1 MLDLLISFEAPDSEP
16 RTRYFYFM
24 LIELRIKNFA
34 IIDEL
39 SLSFSKGFNILS
51 GETGAGK
58 SIILSAVHLLLG
70 DKATEEWIR
79 SSEEEANVEALFDL
93 SGNSEIREKIKEKA
107 PHLQG
112 TGEEDSLLIR
122 RVISRFGR
130 GKVFINGNLSTLGV
144 LSEVGEGLLSIYG
157 QHEHQTLQRVET
169 HLDILDEFGGLVGL
183 REEFQK
189 QYVEFVSLSE
199 EVQKIREEKEKKAK
213 ERDLM
218 AFQSKEIE
226 AFGIQI
232 GEEESLKEDRILLT
246 HAKKLMDFA
255 VAAEEALYSEEGSA
269 IERVQNVLTRCREA
283 AAIDPFLSQPLKA
296 LESILIQLQE
306 AALALRDYSR
316 RVEINPT
323 RLEEIEDRLEQ
334 IDRLKRKYGPTV
346 EDVLSLKQKID
357 EALKS
362 FTSGEERLSRLE
374 GLLGPLRKTLD
385 DLGERLSGERKKVAL
400 ELKKSVERELNSLG
414 MKKTIFEIQMEPAP
428 LSPRGVDRV
437 EFLISPNVGE
447 EVKPLA
453 KIASGGEL
461 SRIMLA
467 MKRILAKVGGRQVL
481 IFDEVDS
488 GIGGA
493 MAEVV
498 GKKLKELSRHHQVI
512 CVTHL
517 PQIAC
522 FADQHHSVRKEVK
535 SGRTITSVDRL
546 DKGSIVDE
554 IARMLGGVKVTEKTK
569 AHAREMVE
577 SAKKA

>member
-1 MLDLLISFEAPDSEP
+1 MLL
-16 RTRYFYFM
+16 
-24 LIELRIKNFA
+24 ELRIKNFA

-39 SLSFSKGFNILS
+39 NLFFSKGFNILT

-58 SIILSAVHLLLG
+58 SIILNAVHLLLG

-79 SSEEEANVEALFDL
+79 SSEEEASVDALFDI
-93 SGNSEIREKIKEKA
+93 SGNLEIKERIKEKA

-112 TGEEDSLLIR
+112 AGEEDSLLIR
-122 RVISRFGR
+122 RVISRSSR
-130 GKVFINGNLSTLGV
+130 GKVLINGNLATLGV
-144 LSEVGEGLLSIYG
+144 LSEMGEGLLSIYG
-157 QHEHQTLQRVET
+157 QHEHQSLQRVET
-169 HLDILDEFGGLVGL
+169 HIDILDDFGGLLGL

-189 QYVEFVSLSE
+189 QYQEFVSLSE
-199 EVQKIREEKEKKAK
+199 EVGRIRAEKERRAK
-213 ERDLM
+213 ERELM

-226 AFGIQI
+226 AFRIQI
-232 GEEESLKEDRILLT
+232 GEEESLKEERTILT

-255 VAAEEALYSEEGSA
+255 HVSEETLYSEEGSA
-269 IERVQNVLTRCREA
+269 IERIQKILNQGREM
-283 AAIDPFLSQPLKA
+283 AAIDPSLSQPLKA
-296 LESILIQLQE
+296 LESTLIQLE
-306 AALALRDYSR
+306 EIALALRDYSR

-323 RLEEIEDRLEQ
+323 RLDEIENRLEE
-334 IDRLKRKYGPTV
+334 IDRLKRKYGSTV
-346 EDVLSLKQKID
+346 EEVLSFKHRID
-357 EALKS
+357 EELKS
-362 FTSGEERLSRLE
+362 FTSDEEKLSQFKGRLE
-374 GLLGPLRKTLD
+374 PLRQTVI
-385 DLGERLSGERKKVAL
+385 DLGKKLSGERKKVAL
-400 ELKKSVERELNSLG
+400 ELKKSVEKELNSLG
-414 MKKTIFEIQMEPAP
+414 MKKTIFEIHIDPLP
-428 LSPRGVDRV
+428 LSLKGVDRV

-498 GKKLKELSRHHQVI
+498 GKKLRELSRHHQVI

-535 SGRTITSVDRL
+535 AGRTITLVDRL
-546 DKGSIVDE
+546 DKESSVDE
-554 IARMLGGVKVTEKTK
+554 IARMLGGVKVTEKTR
-569 AHAREMVE
+569 AHAKEMIE
-577 SAKKA
+577 NAKRS

>member
-1 MLDLLISFEAPDSEP
+1 MLQ
-16 RTRYFYFM
+16 
-24 LIELRIKNFA
+24 ELRIKNFA

-39 SLSFSKGFNILS
+39 NLSFSKGLDILS

-58 SIILSAVHLLLG
+58 SIILNAVHLLLG
-70 DKATEEWIR
+70 DKVTEEWIR
-79 SSEEEANVEALFDL
+79 SSEEEASVEALFDI
-93 SGNSEIREKIKEKA
+93 SGNLEVKERIKEKA
-107 PHLQG
+107 SHLQG
-112 TGEEDSLLIR
+112 AGEEDSLIIR
-122 RVISRFGR
+122 RVISRSGR
-130 GKVFINGNLSTLGV
+130 GKVFINGNLATLGV

-157 QHEHQTLQRVET
+157 QHEHQSLQRVET
-169 HLDILDEFGGLVGL
+169 HIDILDEFGGLFGL

-189 QYVEFVSLSE
+189 QYQEFVSLSE
-199 EVQKIREEKEKKAK
+199 EVEKIRTEKERRAK
-213 ERDLM
+213 ERELM

-226 AFGIQI
+226 ASGIQI
-232 GEEESLKEDRILLT
+232 GEEESLKEERTILA
-246 HAKKLMDFA
+246 HAKKLMDFSHA
-255 VAAEEALYSEEGSA
+255 SEETIYSEEGSA
-269 IERVQNVLTRCREA
+269 IEKIQRILNQGREM
-283 AAIDPFLSQPLKA
+283 AAIDPTLSQPLKA
-296 LESILIQLQE
+296 LESALIQLE
-306 AALALRDYSR
+306 EIALALRDYSK
-316 RVEINPT
+316 RVEINPM
-323 RLEEIEDRLEQ
+323 RLEEVENRLEE
-334 IDRLKRKYGPTV
+334 IDRLKRKYGATIKEV
-346 EDVLSLKQKID
+346 ISFKRKID

-362 FTSGEERLSRLE
+362 FTSDEEKLSQLE
-374 GLLGPLRKTLD
+374 GCLEPLRRTVSG
-385 DLGERLSGERKKVAL
+385 LGKKLSDERKKVAL

-414 MKKTIFEIQMEPAP
+414 MKKTIFEIHIDPLP
-428 LSPRGVDRV
+428 LSLKGVDRV

-498 GKKLKELSRHHQVI
+498 GKKLRELSHHHQVI

-546 DKGSIVDE
+546 EKETIIDE
-554 IARMLGGVKVTEKTK
+554 IARMLGGVKITEKTR
-569 AHAREMVE
+569 AHAKEMIE
-577 SAKKA
+577 NARKL

>member
-1 MLDLLISFEAPDSEP
+1 MLV
-16 RTRYFYFM
+16 
-24 LIELRIKNFA
+24 ELRIRNFA

-39 SLSFSKGFNILS
+39 NLSFSKGFNILS

-58 SIILSAVHLLLG
+58 SIILNAVHLLLG

-93 SGNSEIREKIKEKA
+93 SGNSEIKEKMKEKA

-122 RVISRFGR
+122 RVISRSGR
-130 GKVFINGNLSTLGV
+130 GKVFINGSLSTLGV
-144 LSEVGEGLLSIYG
+144 LSEVGEELLSIYG
-157 QHEHQTLQRVET
+157 QHEHQSLQRGET
-169 HLDILDEFGGLVGL
+169 HLDILDEFGELLGL

-189 QYVEFVSLSE
+189 QYLEFVSLSE
-199 EVQKIREEKEKKAK
+199 EVEKIRVERERKAK
-213 ERDLM
+213 ERELM
-218 AFQSKEIE
+218 VFQSREIE
-226 AFGIQI
+226 TSGIQI
-232 GEEESLKEDRILLT
+232 GEEESLKEDRAILT
-246 HAKKLMDFA
+246 HAKKLMDFSH
-255 VAAEEALYSEEGSA
+255 AAEETLYSEEGSA
-269 IERVQNVLTRCREA
+269 IERVQNVLNQCREA
-283 AAIDPFLSQPLKA
+283 AAIDPFLFQPLKA
-296 LESILIQLQE
+296 LESILIQLEE
-306 AALALRDYSR
+306 AALTLRNYSR
-316 RVEINPT
+316 RVEINPVRLDEIEN
-323 RLEEIEDRLEQ
+323 RLEE
-334 IDRLKRKYGPTV
+334 IDRLKRKYGPTI
-346 EDVLSLKQKID
+346 EAVLSLKRKMD

-362 FTSGEERLSRLE
+362 FTSDEERLSQLE
-374 GLLGPLRKTLD
+374 GLLGPLRQTLD
-385 DLGERLSGERKKVAL
+385 GLGERLSRERKRVAL

-414 MKKTIFEIQMEPAP
+414 MKKTVFEIRIDPAA

-498 GKKLKELSRHHQVI
+498 GNKLKELSRHHQVI

-535 SGRTITSVDRL
+535 SGRTMTLVDRL
-546 DKGSIVDE
+546 DKESIVDE
-554 IARMLGGVKVTEKTK
+554 IARMLGGVKVTEKTR
-569 AHAREMVE
+569 AHAREMIE
-577 SAKKA
+577 NTKKS

>member
-1 MLDLLISFEAPDSEP
+1 
-16 RTRYFYFM
+16 M
-24 LIELRIKNFA
+24 LIELRIRNFA

-39 SLSFSKGFNILS
+39 NLSFSKGFNILS

-58 SIILSAVHLLLG
+58 SIILNAVHLLLG

-93 SGNSEIREKIKEKA
+93 SGNSEIKEKMKEKA

-122 RVISRFGR
+122 RVISRSGR
-130 GKVFINGNLSTLGV
+130 GKVFINGSLSTLGV
-144 LSEVGEGLLSIYG
+144 LSEVGEELLSIYG
-157 QHEHQTLQRVET
+157 QHEHQSLQRGET
-169 HLDILDEFGGLVGL
+169 HLDILDEFGELLGL

-189 QYVEFVSLSE
+189 QYLEFVSLSE
-199 EVQKIREEKEKKAK
+199 EVEKIRVERERKAK
-213 ERDLM
+213 ERELM
-218 AFQSKEIE
+218 VFQSREIE
-226 AFGIQI
+226 TSGIQI
-232 GEEESLKEDRILLT
+232 GEEESLKEDRAILT
-246 HAKKLMDFA
+246 HAKKLMDFSH
-255 VAAEEALYSEEGSA
+255 AAEETLYSEEGSA
-269 IERVQNVLTRCREA
+269 IERVQNVLNQCREA

-296 LESILIQLQE
+296 LESILIQLEE
-306 AALALRDYSR
+306 AALTLRNYSR
-316 RVEINPT
+316 RVEINPLRLDEIEN
-323 RLEEIEDRLEQ
+323 RLEE
-334 IDRLKRKYGPTV
+334 IDRLKRKYGPTI
-346 EDVLSLKQKID
+346 EAVLSLKRKME

-362 FTSGEERLSRLE
+362 FTSDEERLSQLE
-374 GLLGPLRKTLD
+374 GLLGPLRQTLD
-385 DLGERLSGERKKVAL
+385 GLGERLSRERKRVAL

-414 MKKTIFEIQMEPAP
+414 MKKTVFEIRIDPAA

-498 GKKLKELSRHHQVI
+498 GNKLKELSRHHQVI

-535 SGRTITSVDRL
+535 SGRTMTLVDRL
-546 DKGSIVDE
+546 DKESIVDE
-554 IARMLGGVKVTEKTK
+554 IARMLGGVKVTEKTR
-569 AHAREMVE
+569 AHAREMIE
-577 SAKKA
+577 NTKKS

>member
-1 MLDLLISFEAPDSEP
+1 MLL
-16 RTRYFYFM
+16 
-24 LIELRIKNFA
+24 ELRIKHFA

-39 SLSFSKGFNILS
+39 NLSFSKGFNILS

-58 SIILSAVHLLLG
+58 SIILNAVHLLLG
-70 DKATEEWIR
+70 DKASEEWIR
-79 SSEEEANVEALFDL
+79 GSEEEANVEALFDI
-93 SGNSEIREKIKEKA
+93 SGNSEIKEKMKEKA

-112 TGEEDSLLIR
+112 SGEEDSLLIR
-122 RVISRFGR
+122 RVISRSGR
-130 GKVFINGNLSTLGV
+130 GKVFINGNLATLGV

-157 QHEHQTLQRVET
+157 QHEHQSLQRVET
-169 HLDILDEFGGLVGL
+169 HLDILDEFGGLLGL

-189 QYVEFVSLSE
+189 QYLEFVSLSE
-199 EVQKIREEKEKKAK
+199 EVEKIRVERERKAK

-218 AFQSKEIE
+218 VFQSREIE
-226 AFGIQI
+226 TSGIQI
-232 GEEESLKEDRILLT
+232 GEEESLKEDRTLLT

-255 VAAEEALYSEEGSA
+255 HASEETLYSEEGSA
-269 IERVQNVLTRCREA
+269 IENVQRVLNQCREV

-296 LESILIQLQE
+296 LESILIQLE
-306 AALALRDYSR
+306 ETALTLRDYSR
-316 RVEINPT
+316 KVEINPMRLDEIEN
-323 RLEEIEDRLEQ
+323 RLEE
-334 IDRLKRKYGPTV
+334 IDRLKRKYGSTV
-346 EDVLSLKQKID
+346 EEVLSFKLKID

-362 FTSGEERLSRLE
+362 FTSDEERLSQLE
-374 GLLGPLRKTLD
+374 GLLEPLRQTLNH
-385 DLGERLSGERKKVAL
+385 LGERLSGERKRVAL

-414 MKKTIFEIQMEPAP
+414 MKKTIFEIRIDPSP
-428 LSPRGVDRV
+428 LSLRGVDRV

-535 SGRTITSVDRL
+535 SGRTITLVDRL
-546 DKGSIVDE
+546 DKESIVDE

-569 AHAREMVE
+569 AHAKEMIE
-577 SAKKA
+577 CAKRS